1 MPHQSYLDA
10 GRAAK
15 NKFLALSHYMDTH
28 GGKLPP
34 NAAHPPSLESQIL
47 DGPGRKESKNGYDF
61 HIDLI
66 ARTEKV
72 HGELSDG
79 PTAPRSRSN
88 QAQAGKPD
96 RREGK
101 DDGGHFVAARF
112 NGPGNSFNHF
122 AQDRNFNRG
131 AYRKLEDD
139 WAADLRA
146 GRKVV
151 VDIDALYH
159 GASRRPY
166 KLIVKWSVDD
176 KEIIRKFLNESKGK
190 SGDNR

>member
-1 MPHQSYLDA
+1 M
-10 GRAAK
+10 
-15 NKFLALSHYMDTH
+15 NTH

-34 NAAHPPSLESQIL
+34 NVAHPPSLESQIL
-47 DGPGRKESKNGYDF
+47 DRPGRKESKNGYDF
-61 HIDLI
+61 HIDAI
-66 ARTEKV
+66 ARTHKV

-79 PTAPRSRSN
+79 PVAPRSRSN
-88 QAQAGKPD
+88 QTQAGKPD

-101 DDGGHFVAARF
+101 DDGGHFIAARF
-112 NGPGNSFNHF
+112 NGPSDSFNHF

-139 WAADLRA
+139 WAKALRA
-146 GRKVV
+146 GRKVA

-159 GASRRPY
+159 GAFQRPY